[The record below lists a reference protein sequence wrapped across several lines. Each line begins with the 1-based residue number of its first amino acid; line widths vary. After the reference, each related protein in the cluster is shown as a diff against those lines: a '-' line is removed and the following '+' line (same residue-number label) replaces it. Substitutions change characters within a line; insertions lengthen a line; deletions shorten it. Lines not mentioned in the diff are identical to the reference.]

1 MGRQSEGT
9 VAFIV
14 LSFLHGVLASA
25 AVEVEPSINPAVVG
39 DTVILSLSPSTSI
52 KSGSWAVGESQILTW
67 LGEQQAVFPSHSGRA
82 SVNVLTGALTLS
94 SVKVSDSGVY
104 IVQGTDPQLKA
115 NTSIT
120 VLEAVSN
127 VTLNATATSL
137 TEFNSSAVITCSV
150 SSGSSLS
157 FLWINGSSVVTA
169 GDRVQLTDGNSTLTI
184 TNVTRYD
191 QGPFKCHVFNP
202 VSNETSDSVNF
213 TITYGPDNMA
223 LTVNGQNTTS
233 FSVGSNLT
241 MLCSVQSNPPAQ
253 LQWAFRGELVNTL
266 GPLWE
271 LFSVS
276 KEQSGPYSC
285 VAFNNHSNMN
295 STITTNILISTPSYS
310 QMISA
315 SKNPLQVGSTVIL
328 SSNASVTTGIW
339 SFEGALIV
347 FIFPGN
353 FIISNTWTS
362 RVEFDLNSSS
372 LTIKSLTLEDSGKY
386 TLQALNIF
394 DAELRLDV
402 QVPVS
407 GVSLKA
413 DNTSLVEFNDTAVLM
428 CSVSNGS
435 PLTYVWMKG
444 TSVIKAGGGVQF
456 SDEDATL
463 TITRVTR
470 DDEGLFKCNVSNLL
484 NQEVSLPVLLNVSYG
499 PSNTKIMIMPTG
511 YNHRTGSNITLSCS
525 AESSPSA
532 TIQWMLNGVYLNHLG
547 PNLQLKMVKESD
559 SGNYKCI
566 SHNTVTSRFS
576 SASAMIKIVE
586 PLGAVLLN
594 NTGGPAIQDGTLT
607 LHCEVTGSVTLIQWY
622 RNGQVLSADTST
634 MFDMGNKTLMLNPVK
649 LSDKG
654 EYQCEAFNEVSMVN
668 SSSYT
673 VEVNYGPKMPTITG
687 PKAAIPGDNVT
698 LSCYASSNPSSSYI
712 WFFNSTKVANTS
724 EYVTPPLTSDMVGM
738 YTCMA
743 FNGITGKNSTAH
755 TMIKVVDSIT
765 DVKVQTPMHSA
776 IEGHVYMLT
785 CNVSGPAQHVYW
797 MKNGQ
802 PLHDDNRTTFSMDN
816 KTVTLDP
823 IQYHDTGK
831 YQCVAF
837 NPVRNMTSPPYMLYV
852 NFGPLTPVVKGPS
865 YAEIGQ
871 EVNFDCYAKSV
882 PPSHYSWWYNGS
894 EVANTSVY
902 KTSPLTLDMSGEYTC
917 MAYNNITGKNS
928 TSSQRLTVIVGPKTP
943 VIKGPSY
950 AEIGQ
955 EVNFDCYAKS
965 VPPSHYSW
973 WYNGSEVANT
983 SVYKTSPLTLDMS
996 GEYTCMAYNNITGK
1010 NSTSSQRLT
1019 VIVEPKT
1026 PVIKG
1031 PSYAEIGQE
1040 VNFDCYAKSVPPSH
1054 YSWWYNGS
1062 EVANTSVYKTSPL
1075 TLDMSGEYT
1084 CMAYNNITGKNS
1096 TSSQR
1101 LTVIV
1106 GPKTPVIKGPSYAEI
1121 GQEVNFDCYAKSVP
1135 PSHYSWWYNGSEVA
1149 NTSVYKTS
1157 PLTLDMSGEY
1167 TCMAYNN
1174 ITGKN
1179 STSSQRLTVIVE
1191 PKTPVIKG
1199 PSYAEIGQEVNF
1211 DCYAKSVP
1219 PSHYSWWYNGS
1230 EVANTSVY
1238 KTSPLTLDMS
1248 GEYTC
1253 MAYNNIT
1260 GKNSTSS
1267 QRLTVIVGPKTPV
1280 IKGPSYAEIG
1290 QEVNFDCYAKS
1301 VPPSHYSWWY
1311 NGSEVANTSVYKT
1324 SPLTL
1329 DMSGEYTCM
1338 AYNNIT
1344 GKNSTSS
1351 QRLTVIVGPK
1361 TPVIKGP
1368 SYAEIGQEVNFD
1380 CYAKS
1385 VPPSHYSWWYNGSEV
1400 ANTSVYKTSPLTL
1413 DMSGEYTCMAYNNIT
1428 GKNSTSSQRLTV
1440 IEAIESVK
1448 ITKNTVP
1455 IISKNF
1461 TLTCEVSGPYDSIYW
1476 MKDNMHL
1483 TMNTSTAKAKSYYPE
1498 DNMLHF
1504 TPVTR
1509 NHDGMYMCVA
1519 TNKAKSH
1526 LSDPYTLLVNYGPLT
1541 VKILGV
1547 NSIQIGL
1554 TAIMKCFADSRPD
1567 SEFNWFYNDLSS
1579 PLMAGSVLSFPV
1591 TNDSD
1596 GTYICKARNP
1606 VTNITMYGTKEFT
1619 AHAVGL
1625 HTQSKAALMMGLL
1638 ALSVN
1643 VLFN

>member
-9 VAFIV
+9 VVFIV

-39 DTVILSLSPSTSI
+39 DTVTLSLSPSTSI

-150 SSGSSLS
+150 SSGSALS

-169 GDRVQLTDGNSTLTI
+169 GDRVQLTNGNSTLTI
-184 TNVTRYD
+184 TSVTRYD

-223 LTVNGQNTTS
+223 LTVNGQNTAS

-253 LQWAFRGELVNTL
+253 LQWAFRGELVNTS

-285 VAFNNHSNMN
+285 VAFNNHTNMN

-328 SSNASVTTGIW
+328 SNSASVTAGIW
-339 SFEGALIV
+339 SFEGAFIV
-347 FIFPGN
+347 FIFPGTV
-353 FIISNTWTS
+353 IISNTWIS
-362 RVEFDLNSSS
+362 RVAFDPINSS

-386 TLQALNIF
+386 TLEAPNDFL
-394 DAELRLDV
+394 AEFRLHV

-407 GVSLKA
+407 GVTLKA
-413 DNTSLVEFNDTAVLM
+413 DNTRLVEFNDTAVLM

-435 PLTYVWMKG
+435 SLSYVWTKG
-444 TSVIKAGGGVQF
+444 ISVVKAGGGVQF

-470 DDEGLFKCNVSNLL
+470 DDEGPFKCAVHNLL
-484 NQEVSLPVLLNVSYG
+484 NHEVSLPVLLNVSYG

-511 YNHRTGSNITLSCS
+511 YNHRTGSNVTLSCS

-532 TIQWMLNGVYLNHLG
+532 TIQWMLNGVYLDHFG

-576 SASAMIKIVE
+576 SASAMIKIV
-586 PLGAVLLN
+586 
-594 NTGGPAIQDGTLT
+594 
-607 LHCEVTGSVTLIQWY
+607 
-622 RNGQVLSADTST
+622 
-634 MFDMGNKTLMLNPVK
+634 
-649 LSDKG
+649 
-654 EYQCEAFNEVSMVN
+654 
-668 SSSYT
+668 
-673 VEVNYGPKMPTITG
+673 
-687 PKAAIPGDNVT
+687 
-698 LSCYASSNPSSSYI
+698 
-712 WFFNSTKVANTS
+712 
-724 EYVTPPLTSDMVGM
+724 
-738 YTCMA
+738 
-743 FNGITGKNSTAH
+743 
-755 TMIKVVDSIT
+755 DSIM
-765 DVKVQTPMHSA
+765 DVKVQTPMHPA
-776 IEGHVYMLT
+776 IEGRVYVLT

-816 KTVTLDP
+816 KTVTFSP

-852 NFGPLTPVVKGPS
+852 NYGPKTPVVKGPS
-865 YAEIGQ
+865 YAE
-871 EVNFDCYAKSV
+871 
-882 PPSHYSWWYNGS
+882 
-894 EVANTSVY
+894 T
-902 KTSPLTLDMSGEYTC
+902 
-917 MAYNNITGKNS
+917 
-928 TSSQRLTVIVGPKTP
+928 
-943 VIKGPSY
+943 
-950 AEIGQ
+950 
-955 EVNFDCYAKS
+955 
-965 VPPSHYSW
+965 
-973 WYNGSEVANT
+973 
-983 SVYKTSPLTLDMS
+983 
-996 GEYTCMAYNNITGK
+996 
-1010 NSTSSQRLT
+1010 
-1019 VIVEPKT
+1019 
-1026 PVIKG
+1026 
-1031 PSYAEIGQE
+1031 
-1040 VNFDCYAKSVPPSH
+1040 
-1054 YSWWYNGS
+1054 
-1062 EVANTSVYKTSPL
+1062 
-1075 TLDMSGEYT
+1075 
-1084 CMAYNNITGKNS
+1084 
-1096 TSSQR
+1096 
-1101 LTVIV
+1101 
-1106 GPKTPVIKGPSYAEI
+1106 
-1121 GQEVNFDCYAKSVP
+1121 
-1135 PSHYSWWYNGSEVA
+1135 
-1149 NTSVYKTS
+1149 
-1157 PLTLDMSGEY
+1157 
-1167 TCMAYNN
+1167 
-1174 ITGKN
+1174 
-1179 STSSQRLTVIVE
+1179 
-1191 PKTPVIKG
+1191 
-1199 PSYAEIGQEVNF
+1199 
-1211 DCYAKSVP
+1211 
-1219 PSHYSWWYNGS
+1219 
-1230 EVANTSVY
+1230 
-1238 KTSPLTLDMS
+1238 
-1248 GEYTC
+1248 
-1253 MAYNNIT
+1253 
-1260 GKNSTSS
+1260 
-1267 QRLTVIVGPKTPV
+1267 
-1280 IKGPSYAEIG
+1280 
-1290 QEVNFDCYAKS
+1290 
-1301 VPPSHYSWWY
+1301 
-1311 NGSEVANTSVYKT
+1311 
-1324 SPLTL
+1324 
-1329 DMSGEYTCM
+1329 
-1338 AYNNIT
+1338 
-1344 GKNSTSS
+1344 
-1351 QRLTVIVGPK
+1351 
-1361 TPVIKGP
+1361 
-1368 SYAEIGQEVNFD
+1368 GQEVNFD

-1440 IEAIESVK
+1440 IEAIESVN
-1448 ITKNTVP
+1448 ITKNTFP

-1483 TMNTSTAKAKSYYPE
+1483 TMNTSTAKAKSYYLK

-1509 NHDGMYMCVA
+1509 NHDGMYMCVT

-1526 LSDPYTLLVNYGPLT
+1526 RSDPYTLLVNYGPKMPTITGPKAAIPGDDVTLSCYASSNPSSSYMWFFNGTKVANTSEYVTPPFTSDMVGMYTCMAFNGITGKNSTAYTMIKVVDSIMDVKVQTPMHPAIEGRVYVLTCNVSGPAQHVYWMKNGQPLHDDNRTTFSMDNKTVTFSPIQYHDTGKYQCVAFNPVRNMTSPPYMLYVNYGPKTPVVKGPSYAETGQEVNFDCYAKSVPPSHYSWWYNGSEVANTSVYKTSPLTLDMSGEYTCMAYNNITGKNSTSSQRLTVIEAIESVNITKNTFPIISKNFTLTCEVSGPYDSIYWMKDNMHLTMNTSTAKAKSYYLKDNMLHFTPVTRNHDGMYMCVVTNKAKSHRSDPYTLLVNYGPLT
-1541 VKILGV
+1541 VTILGLD
-1547 NSIQIGL
+1547 STQIGL

-1606 VTNITMYGTKEFT
+1606 VTNITMYRTKEFT

>member
-1 MGRQSEGT
+1 
-9 VAFIV
+9 
-14 LSFLHGVLASA
+14 GVLASA

-120 VLEAVSN
+120 
-127 VTLNATATSL
+127 
-137 TEFNSSAVITCSV
+137 FNSSAVITCSV

-295 STITTNILISTPSYS
+295 STITTNILIS
-310 QMISA
+310 
-315 SKNPLQVGSTVIL
+315 N
-328 SSNASVTTGIW
+328 
-339 SFEGALIV
+339 
-347 FIFPGN
+347 
-353 FIISNTWTS
+353 
-362 RVEFDLNSSS
+362 
-372 LTIKSLTLEDSGKY
+372 
-386 TLQALNIF
+386 
-394 DAELRLDV
+394 
-402 QVPVS
+402 
-407 GVSLKA
+407 
-413 DNTSLVEFNDTAVLM
+413 NTSLVEFNDTAVLM

-435 PLTYVWMKG
+435 PLSYGWMKG
-444 TSVIKAGGGVQF
+444 NSVIKAGGGVQF

-484 NQEVSLPVLLNVSYG
+484 NQEVSLPVLLNVS
-499 PSNTKIMIMPTG
+499 
-511 YNHRTGSNITLSCS
+511 
-525 AESSPSA
+525 
-532 TIQWMLNGVYLNHLG
+532 
-547 PNLQLKMVKESD
+547 
-559 SGNYKCI
+559 
-566 SHNTVTSRFS
+566 
-576 SASAMIKIVE
+576 
-586 PLGAVLLN
+586 
-594 NTGGPAIQDGTLT
+594 
-607 LHCEVTGSVTLIQWY
+607 
-622 RNGQVLSADTST
+622 
-634 MFDMGNKTLMLNPVK
+634 
-649 LSDKG
+649 
-654 EYQCEAFNEVSMVN
+654 
-668 SSSYT
+668 
-673 VEVNYGPKMPTITG
+673 YGPKMPTITG

-755 TMIKVVDSIT
+755 TMIKVVGETWMAIFTLKRKKDAPMRTQTDSF
-765 DVKVQTPMHSA
+765 
-776 IEGHVYMLT
+776 
-785 CNVSGPAQHVYW
+785 GPAQHVYW

-928 TSSQRLTVIVGPKTP
+928 TSSQRLTVI
-943 VIKGPSY
+943 
-950 AEIGQ
+950 
-955 EVNFDCYAKS
+955 
-965 VPPSHYSW
+965 
-973 WYNGSEVANT
+973 
-983 SVYKTSPLTLDMS
+983 
-996 GEYTCMAYNNITGK
+996 
-1010 NSTSSQRLT
+1010 
-1019 VIVEPKT
+1019 
-1026 PVIKG
+1026 
-1031 PSYAEIGQE
+1031 
-1040 VNFDCYAKSVPPSH
+1040 
-1054 YSWWYNGS
+1054 
-1062 EVANTSVYKTSPL
+1062 
-1075 TLDMSGEYT
+1075 
-1084 CMAYNNITGKNS
+1084 
-1096 TSSQR
+1096 
-1101 LTVIV
+1101 
-1106 GPKTPVIKGPSYAEI
+1106 
-1121 GQEVNFDCYAKSVP
+1121 
-1135 PSHYSWWYNGSEVA
+1135 
-1149 NTSVYKTS
+1149 
-1157 PLTLDMSGEY
+1157 
-1167 TCMAYNN
+1167 
-1174 ITGKN
+1174 
-1179 STSSQRLTVIVE
+1179 
-1191 PKTPVIKG
+1191 
-1199 PSYAEIGQEVNF
+1199 
-1211 DCYAKSVP
+1211 
-1219 PSHYSWWYNGS
+1219 
-1230 EVANTSVY
+1230 
-1238 KTSPLTLDMS
+1238 
-1248 GEYTC
+1248 
-1253 MAYNNIT
+1253 
-1260 GKNSTSS
+1260 
-1267 QRLTVIVGPKTPV
+1267 
-1280 IKGPSYAEIG
+1280 
-1290 QEVNFDCYAKS
+1290 
-1301 VPPSHYSWWY
+1301 
-1311 NGSEVANTSVYKT
+1311 
-1324 SPLTL
+1324 
-1329 DMSGEYTCM
+1329 
-1338 AYNNIT
+1338 
-1344 GKNSTSS
+1344 
-1351 QRLTVIVGPK
+1351 
-1361 TPVIKGP
+1361 
-1368 SYAEIGQEVNFD
+1368 
-1380 CYAKS
+1380 
-1385 VPPSHYSWWYNGSEV
+1385 
-1400 ANTSVYKTSPLTL
+1400 
-1413 DMSGEYTCMAYNNIT
+1413 
-1428 GKNSTSSQRLTV
+1428 
-1440 IEAIESVK
+1440 
-1448 ITKNTVP
+1448 
-1455 IISKNF
+1455 
-1461 TLTCEVSGPYDSIYW
+1461 
-1476 MKDNMHL
+1476 
-1483 TMNTSTAKAKSYYPE
+1483 
-1498 DNMLHF
+1498 
-1504 TPVTR
+1504 
-1509 NHDGMYMCVA
+1509 
-1519 TNKAKSH
+1519 
-1526 LSDPYTLLVNYGPLT
+1526 
-1541 VKILGV
+1541 
-1547 NSIQIGL
+1547 
-1554 TAIMKCFADSRPD
+1554 
-1567 SEFNWFYNDLSS
+1567 
-1579 PLMAGSVLSFPV
+1579 
-1591 TNDSD
+1591 
-1596 GTYICKARNP
+1596 
-1606 VTNITMYGTKEFT
+1606 

>member
-1 MGRQSEGT
+1 MLEEKHSSVSET
-9 VAFIV
+9 
-14 LSFLHGVLASA
+14 GVLASA

-295 STITTNILISTPSYS
+295 STITTNILIS
-310 QMISA
+310 M
-315 SKNPLQVGSTVIL
+315 
-328 SSNASVTTGIW
+328 
-339 SFEGALIV
+339 
-347 FIFPGN
+347 
-353 FIISNTWTS
+353 
-362 RVEFDLNSSS
+362 
-372 LTIKSLTLEDSGKY
+372 
-386 TLQALNIF
+386 
-394 DAELRLDV
+394 
-402 QVPVS
+402 PVS

-435 PLTYVWMKG
+435 PLSYGWMKG
-444 TSVIKAGGGVQF
+444 NSVIKAGGGVQF

-511 YNHRTGSNITLSCS
+511 YNHRTGSNVTLSCS

-607 LHCEVTGSVTLIQWY
+607 LHCEVTGSVTLIQ
-622 RNGQVLSADTST
+622 
-634 MFDMGNKTLMLNPVK
+634 
-649 LSDKG
+649 
-654 EYQCEAFNEVSMVN
+654 C
-668 SSSYT
+668 
-673 VEVNYGPKMPTITG
+673 
-687 PKAAIPGDNVT
+687 
-698 LSCYASSNPSSSYI
+698 SYI

-755 TMIKVVDSIT
+755 TMIKVV
-765 DVKVQTPMHSA
+765 V
-776 IEGHVYMLT
+776 
-785 CNVSGPAQHVYW
+785 
-797 MKNGQ
+797 
-802 PLHDDNRTTFSMDN
+802 
-816 KTVTLDP
+816 
-823 IQYHDTGK
+823 
-831 YQCVAF
+831 
-837 NPVRNMTSPPYMLYV
+837 
-852 NFGPLTPVVKGPS
+852 GPLTPVV
-865 YAEIGQ
+865 
-871 EVNFDCYAKSV
+871 
-882 PPSHYSWWYNGS
+882 
-894 EVANTSVY
+894 
-902 KTSPLTLDMSGEYTC
+902 
-917 MAYNNITGKNS
+917 
-928 TSSQRLTVIVGPKTP
+928 
-943 VIKGPSY
+943 
-950 AEIGQ
+950 
-955 EVNFDCYAKS
+955 
-965 VPPSHYSW
+965 
-973 WYNGSEVANT
+973 
-983 SVYKTSPLTLDMS
+983 
-996 GEYTCMAYNNITGK
+996 
-1010 NSTSSQRLT
+1010 
-1019 VIVEPKT
+1019 
-1026 PVIKG
+1026 
-1031 PSYAEIGQE
+1031 
-1040 VNFDCYAKSVPPSH
+1040 
-1054 YSWWYNGS
+1054 
-1062 EVANTSVYKTSPL
+1062 
-1075 TLDMSGEYT
+1075 
-1084 CMAYNNITGKNS
+1084 
-1096 TSSQR
+1096 
-1101 LTVIV
+1101 
-1106 GPKTPVIKGPSYAEI
+1106 KGPSYAEI